1 MKALQKKRTADLW
14 SGKTPPAADVDA
26 FIRASPK
33 ESQPKLREMRA
44 IVRALAPEAEEVIS
58 YRMPTYKFK
67 GRPFVA
73 FAGFRNHIGFY
84 PMSGSFL
91 ERYKKELQ
99 GYVRS
104 TGAVRFPIA
113 KPLPV
118 ALIKKMIKAR
128 LKLIP

>member
-1 MKALQKKRTADLW
+1 
-14 SGKTPPAADVDA
+14 
-26 FIRASPK
+26 
-33 ESQPKLREMRA
+33 
-44 IVRALAPEAEEVIS
+44 
-58 YRMPTYKFK
+58 
-67 GRPFVA
+67 
-73 FAGFRNHIGFY
+73 
-84 PMSGSFL
+84 MSGSFL